1 MSWQQA
7 VGALLQSIIACQS
20 DARLRVSPVWAVR
33 VSNNDH
39 LSLRRDTGMSVP
51 WITFPWMNL
60 LSFSPHFHVLTT
72 SRLACI
78 SGIIASPQRQK
89 NKDWIFPEERGA
101 EKSILRH
108 NEFFLNT
115 NTETKRIDC
124 VAVSMSVMYMSRH
137 CDVVWL
143 QINEDPACVGEPQVR
158 QLVTIYN

>member
-7 VGALLQSIIACQS
+7 VRGFLQSIIACQS

-39 LSLRRDTGMSVP
+39 LSLHRDTGMSVP

-89 NKDWIFPEERGA
+89 NKAWIFPEERGA
-101 EKSILRH
+101 APWKEKSILRYH
-108 NEFFLNT
+108 FSRNT
-115 NTETKRIDC
+115 NIQTKCIDY
-124 VAVSMSVMYMSRH
+124 VS
-137 CDVVWL
+137 VWPQL
-143 QINEDPACVGEPQVR
+143 NMLVYHRWENWCHFIISIINKWY
-158 QLVTIYN
+158 IYS